1 MCRCMIRENIKL
13 QKKTSMTY
21 FDLLAWLRENKNE
34 LENCIID
41 NIYGVQNIENSFII
55 KLYCNGKDKELLI
68 EPGRRINFTKYN
80 YPKSSSGKTMLLR
93 ELIRGNVISEVNIV
107 DSERILVMILKKNGI
122 KLIVELLPKGLLV
135 ITDSDN
141 KILFS
146 TEYKEFRDRKIFP
159 GEQYITPPKPQ
170 ISDEEMEKLLRK
182 GNLTKLLGVSQE
194 VLIYLDVKEVNKDN
208 LENIREKIRKLEEE
222 IKNGNI
228 KPCILDSLTVIPF
241 LIDSCKS
248 YERFNDALDDFFYT
262 ITQEELEQRKSS
274 EILEKKS
281 KILNSI
287 EQLKKSISEY
297 EQKEMMFKKIGEL
310 LLHRSYEIEQMIPKN
325 EKKRNIKINVD
336 SIEIEIDPTIS
347 VAKNASKYFEMMKEY
362 RRKVEKAMET
372 LRELE
377 ERLKML
383 ENEEIERKKEL
394 KINLRKKEWYEKY
407 RWTLTRNGFLVIGGK
422 DASQNESIVKKY
434 MREKDIFLH
443 ADIVGAPATI
453 IKVPDESKQVSDEDL
468 SDAATIAACYSKA
481 WKVGLGAVDVFWVF
495 GNQVS
500 LTPPTGEYLN
510 KGSFMIYGKKNFING
525 VRLEL
530 ALGIILNNDDQISVI
545 VGSEEAVK
553 IRTNHYV
560 IVSPG
565 DEEKDK
571 ISEKIIKIFQRLLPN
586 TKGLYALKEEIMDK
600 LPGKSK
606 IIKVSNL
613 HNNDKIQI
621 TT

>member
-1 MCRCMIRENIKL
+1 MMGENIKL

-41 NIYGVQNIENSFII
+41 NIYEVQNAENSFII

-68 EPGRRINFTKYN
+68 EPGRRINFTRYN
-80 YPKSSSGKTMLLR
+80 YPKSSSGKAILLR

-107 DSERILVMILKKNGI
+107 DSERILVMTLKKNGI

-135 ITDSDN
+135 ITDNEN

-146 TEYKEFRDRKIFP
+146 TEYKEFRDRKIFL

-170 ISDEEMEKLLRK
+170 ISDEEMEKLLKK
-182 GNLTKLLGVSQE
+182 GNLTKLLGISQE
-194 VLIYLDVKEVNKDN
+194 VLIYLDVKEVNKNN
-208 LENIREKIRKLEEE
+208 LEDIKEKIRKLEEE

-228 KPCILDSLTVIPF
+228 KPCILDNLTVIPF
-241 LIDSCKS
+241 LINNCKS
-248 YERFNDALDDFFYT
+248 YEKFNDALDDFFYT
-262 ITQEELEQRKSS
+262 IAQEELEQKKSR

-297 EQKEMMFKKIGEL
+297 EQKEAMFKRIGEL

-325 EKKRNIKINVD
+325 EKKRNIKIDVD
-336 SIEIEIDPTIS
+336 NIEIEVDPTIS

-362 RRKVEKAMET
+362 RRKVERAIET
-372 LRELE
+372 LKELE
-377 ERLKML
+377 ERLKIL

-394 KINLRKKEWYEKY
+394 KISLRKKEWYEKY
-407 RWTLTRNGFLVIGGK
+407 RWTITRNGLLVIGGK

-434 MREKDIFLH
+434 MKEKDIFLH

-453 IKVPDESKQVSDEDL
+453 IKVLDESKQVSDEDL
-468 SDAATIAACYSKA
+468 YDAAIIAACYSKA

-500 LTPPTGEYLN
+500 LTPPTGEYLS
-510 KGSFMIYGKKNFING
+510 KGSFMIYGKKNFINK

-530 ALGIILNNDDQISVI
+530 ALGIILNNSDQISVI

-553 IRTNHYV
+553 TRTNYYV

-565 DEEKDK
+565 DDEKDK

-613 HNNDKIQI
+613 HNNDKIQM